1 MPDSYPELFQLLKK
15 NRTITRPTVFS
26 QFNFQILFD
35 EKGAFLRVT
44 DETGQP
50 SEPDAESVSGPLRD
64 LLQALRSIRE
74 RNLFR
79 IDWDNPDGKIYLAE
93 NEFLIDKLRR
103 VENLVGPDFQP
114 LQFAEGVA
122 RIRLEIS
129 PEKEGSRSEIVLHHP
144 EERRLP
150 VQFLCDAYV
159 LTPGKIYQ
167 VQSIGHHFSSL
178 RLFETRITPENL
190 DRFFTLFFSYFEN
203 IQIGYQDFQ
212 VVTGPVRSTQPA
224 LVFEKVSVGNLLY
237 LRLTRVLPGFPP
249 DFVENY
255 DIARVAMVNE
265 SERTITVNEVIYHDL
280 FGDFEDLQ
288 HLIRKHQ
295 KKLEERNAFDIDDN
309 LFIIEEELARA
320 FIYQELTQLLSRFV
334 VFGAEK
340 LRTYQVRMV
349 QPELKLLLS
358 HEIDFLEGDANLEID
373 GQTISLMDALQQFE
387 RKSYISLNDGTHAI
401 INQEYLKRLQ
411 RIFQPHHGKT
421 RVSISD
427 FPLLDELA
435 EPEQTAESLQKLREI
450 YHGFNQLQ
458 HSKANLPELNA
469 TLRSY
474 QVQGF
479 KWLDYLRQTNLGG
492 CLADD
497 MGLGKTIQAIALL
510 ATIYPAEK
518 QCSLVVMPRSLLFN
532 WENEIAKFKPEISSY
547 IYHGLQ
553 RDFDVAREKNLILT
567 TYATV
572 RNDIEKF
579 MAQQFLF
586 IILDESQNIKNLN
599 AQLTRAVLNLK
610 SKHRLALSGTPLE
623 NNLLE
628 LYSLF
633 RSLNPTMF
641 GTQDTFAK
649 NYIVPIQKYGDQSS
663 LLELKKKIYP
673 FVLRRLKK
681 DVLTELPDKIE
692 QTLYVEMS
700 PEQRELYEQRR
711 QFYYATVKNQIQ
723 VQGIQRSQFF
733 ILQALN
739 ELRQI
744 ASVPES
750 RSDQK
755 IISPKREAL
764 LELLLD
770 VIANNHKVLVFANYL
785 AALDGIAE
793 DLTQA
798 GIEYLHMAEATR
810 DRKTLVDS
818 FQQDAQYKVFLMTL
832 KTGGIGLN
840 LTAADYI
847 FIFDP
852 WWNKAAENQAIDR
865 THRIGQDKTVF
876 SYKLITRQTIEEK
889 ILLLQQKKS
898 DLFDSLITSDGASM
912 KNLSEDDIDFVLGG
926 EGKF

>member
-1 MPDSYPELFQLLKK
+1 MPDSYQELLHLLKK
-15 NRTITRPTVFS
+15 NRTISRPKVFN
-26 QFNFQILFD
+26 QFYFQILFD
-35 EKGAFLRVT
+35 NKGAFLQVT

-50 SEPDAESVSGPLRD
+50 NEPEAESVSGPLRD
-64 LLQALRSIRE
+64 LLQVLRSIRE

-79 IDWDNPDGKIYLAE
+79 IDWDNPDGKIFLAE
-93 NEFLIDKLRR
+93 NEFLMDKLRK

-114 LQFAEGVA
+114 LQFAAGSA
-122 RIRLEIS
+122 RIRLEMT
-129 PEKEGSRSEIVLHHP
+129 PENDGFESKIVLYHA
-144 EERRLP
+144 EERRHP
-150 VQFLCDAYV
+150 VQFVGDAYV
-159 LTPGKIYQ
+159 MTPGKIFQ
-167 VQSIGHHFSSL
+167 VQSVGQHFSNLS
-178 RLFETRITPENL
+178 LFETRITPEQL

-203 IQIGYQDFQ
+203 IPVVYEDFQ
-212 VVTGPVRSTQPA
+212 VQPGPVRTTQPA
-224 LVFEKVSVGNLLY
+224 LVFEKVSIGNLLY
-237 LRLTRVLPGFPP
+237 LRLTRILPGFPP

-255 DIARVAMVNE
+255 EIARVASVNAV
-265 SERTITVNEVIYHDL
+265 ERKITVSEVVYHDL
-280 FGDFEDLQ
+280 FADFEDLQ
-288 HLIRKHQ
+288 HLIRRHQ

-309 LFIIEEELARA
+309 LFIIEEDLARA

-334 VFGAEK
+334 IFGAEK
-340 LRTYQVRMV
+340 LRSYQVRMV
-349 QPELKLLLS
+349 QPDLKLRLS
-358 HEIDFLEGDANLEID
+358 HEIDFLEGDAELEID
-373 GQTISLMDALQQFE
+373 GQSIALIDALKQFE

-421 RVSISD
+421 RVSIFD
-427 FPLLDELA
+427 FPLLEELA
-435 EPEQTAESLQKLREI
+435 APEQTAESLQKLREI
-450 YHGFNQLQ
+450 YNGFNELQ
-458 HSKANLPELNA
+458 NSKTPIPELNA
-469 TLRSY
+469 TLRTY
-474 QVQGF
+474 QKQGF
-479 KWLDYLRQTNLGG
+479 HWLDYLRQTNLGG

-510 ATIYPAEK
+510 ATLYPAEK

-532 WENEIAKFKPEISSY
+532 WENEIAKFRPEISCY

-553 RDFDVAREKNLILT
+553 RDFDAAREKNLILT

-579 MAQQFLF
+579 MQHEFF
-586 IILDESQNIKNLN
+586 YIILDESQNIKNLN
-599 AQLTRAVLNLK
+599 AQLTRAVLNLN

-633 RSLNPTMF
+633 RFLNPTMF
-641 GTQDTFAK
+641 GSQETFAK
-649 NYIVPIQKYGDQSS
+649 NYIMPIQKYGDQTS
-663 LLELKKKIYP
+663 LLELRKKIYP

-681 DVLTELPDKIE
+681 EVLKELPDKIE
-692 QTLYVEMS
+692 QTLFVEMS
-700 PEQRELYEQRR
+700 PEQHELYEQRR

-723 VQGIQRSQFF
+723 IQGIQRSQFF

-764 LELLLD
+764 MELLLD

-793 DLTQA
+793 DLAQA
-798 GIEYLHMAEATR
+798 GIEYLLMTGATR

-889 ILLLQQKKS
+889 ILLLQQKKA
-898 DLFDSLITSDGASM
+898 DLFDSLITSDGASL
-912 KNLSEDDIDFVLGG
+912 KTLSEDDIDFVLGG
-926 EGKF
+926 EVKF

>member
-1 MPDSYPELFQLLKK
+1 LKK
-15 NRTITRPTVFS
+15 NHSITRQTVFEK
-26 QFNFQILFD
+26 FYFKIEFD
-35 EKGAFLRVT
+35 DKGALLIVV
-44 DETGQP
+44 DETGKAI
-50 SEPDAESVSGPLRD
+50 EPELESVSGVAREVLKS
-64 LLQALRSIRE
+64 LQSIRE

-79 IDWDNPDGKIYLAE
+79 IDWDNPDGKIYLTE
-93 NEFLIDKLRR
+93 NEFVLNKLHK
-103 VENLVGPDFQP
+103 VGNLVDSKFQ
-114 LQFAEGVA
+114 LIQFAEGVA

-129 PEKEGSRSEIVLHHP
+129 EATDGLKGEIVLHHL
-144 EERRLP
+144 EESYRQ
-150 VQFLCDAYV
+150 VQFLSENYV
-159 LTPGKIYQ
+159 LVAEKIFQ
-167 VQSIGHHFSSL
+167 IQPVGNHFENL
-178 RLFETRITPENL
+178 RLFETRISAENL
-190 DRFFTLFFSYFEN
+190 DRYFTLLFSYFEN
-203 IQIGYQDFQ
+203 IQIRYLDFQ
-212 VVTGPVRSTQPA
+212 VVPGTARPTQPA
-224 LVFEKVSVGNLLY
+224 LVFEKVSTGNLLY
-237 LRLTRVLPGFPP
+237 LRLTRVLPGFQP
-249 DFVENY
+249 DFLENY
-255 DIARVAMVNE
+255 EISRIASLNE
-265 SERTITVNEVIYHDL
+265 LERTISVSEVLHHDL
-280 FGDFEDLQ
+280 FADFEELKR
-288 HLIRKHQ
+288 LIRKYQ
-295 KKLEERNAFDIDDN
+295 KKIDDKKGFHIDDN

-334 VFGAEK
+334 IFGAEK
-340 LRTYQVRMV
+340 LRSYQVRMV
-349 QPELKLLLS
+349 QPRLKLQLS
-358 HEIDFLEGDANLEID
+358 HQIDYLEGDAELEID
-373 GQTISLMDALQQFE
+373 GQTISLIDALKQFE

-401 INQEYLKRLQ
+401 INQEYLNRLQ
-411 RIFQPHHGKT
+411 RIFQQNKGKT
-421 RVSISD
+421 RVSIFD
-427 FPLLDELA
+427 FPLLDELIG
-435 EPEQTAESLQKLREI
+435 PEQTPESLQKLREI
-450 YHGFNQLQ
+450 FSGFNQLQ
-458 HSKANLPELNA
+458 RSKVKIPELNA
-469 TLRSY
+469 TLRTY
-474 QVQGF
+474 QKQGF
-479 KWLDYLRQTNLGG
+479 KWLNYLRQNELGG

-510 ATIYPAEK
+510 ATIYPKEK
-518 QCSLVVMPRSLLFN
+518 QCSLIVMPRSLLFN
-532 WENEIAKFKPEISSY
+532 WENEITKFKPEISCY

-553 RDFDVAREKNLILT
+553 RDFEIALKANLILT

-579 MAQQFLF
+579 VEQEFKYV
-586 IILDESQNIKNLN
+586 ILDESQNIKNLN

-633 RSLNPTMF
+633 RFLNPTMF
-641 GTQDTFAK
+641 GSQEAFAK
-649 NYIVPIQKYGDQSS
+649 NYITPIQKYSDKTS
-663 LLELKKKIYP
+663 LLELRKKIYP

-681 DVLTELPDKIE
+681 DVLKELPDKIE

-723 VQGIQRSQFF
+723 EQGIQRSQFF

-750 RSDQK
+750 RSEQK
-755 IISPKREAL
+755 IISPKRETL
-764 LELLLD
+764 MENLLD
-770 VIANNHKVLVFANYL
+770 AIANNHKVLVFANYL
-785 AALDGIAE
+785 AALDFIAE
-793 DLTQA
+793 DLEKA
-798 GIEYLHMAEATR
+798 GIEYLLMTGATR

-818 FQQDAQYKVFLMTL
+818 FQQDDQYKVFLMTL

-852 WWNKAAENQAIDR
+852 WWNKAAENQAVDR

-898 DLFDSLITSDGASM
+898 DLFDSLITSDGASL
-912 KNLSEDDIDFVLGG
+912 KTLSEEDIDFVLGG